1 MWRMS
6 LIAMRFSG
14 FVDAFTHHRKRF
26 GESTEKAFMRAFGGA
41 DASPCQRKERHK
53 MEEKEKSPLWRVLHA
68 TVDGLA
74 KIYDSVD
81 PRMAEERYE
90 KSLNDPSLAGNVL
103 LESPEG
109 ITVRQRTTDDYGDY
123 KWRVVLFGKDGME
136 ELLVADDAVC
146 AEEAYEKYC
155 SDASLKGVLSMRCAT
170 WSVCRQRIV
179 GKGRAEDDFKPK
191 VDHLKC
197 APSPKENR
205 PIAGEAYE
213 KCCSDNPWKVMLSK
227 GREFVELYASRDR
240 KLAESYYE
248 KYCEDASLKG
258 TVSLEDPE
266 GQTVRQRMGFISDE
280 DRWGPGYRPEIVEK
294 GGINDNIFSTLAE
307 AARYFE
313 QNPDADVLPEE
324 TPTVPS
330 KKTVP
335 PKSDPGGS

>member
-53 MEEKEKSPLWRVLHA
+53 MEEKEKSPLW
-68 TVDGLA
+68 
-74 KIYDSVD
+74 
-81 PRMAEERYE
+81 
-90 KSLNDPSLAGNVL
+90 
-103 LESPEG
+103 
-109 ITVRQRTTDDYGDY
+109 
-123 KWRVVLFGKDGME
+123 
-136 ELLVADDAVC
+136 
-146 AEEAYEKYC
+146 
-155 SDASLKGVLSMRCAT
+155 
-170 WSVCRQRIV
+170 
-179 GKGRAEDDFKPK
+179 
-191 VDHLKC
+191 
-197 APSPKENR
+197 
-205 PIAGEAYE
+205 
-213 KCCSDNPWKVMLSK
+213 KVMLSK
-227 GREFVELYASRDR
+227 GREFVELYAGRDR

>member
-53 MEEKEKSPLWRVLHA
+53 MEEKEKSPLWR
-68 TVDGLA
+68 
-74 KIYDSVD
+74 
-81 PRMAEERYE
+81 
-90 KSLNDPSLAGNVL
+90 
-103 LESPEG
+103 
-109 ITVRQRTTDDYGDY
+109 
-123 KWRVVLFGKDGME
+123 
-136 ELLVADDAVC
+136 
-146 AEEAYEKYC
+146 
-155 SDASLKGVLSMRCAT
+155 
-170 WSVCRQRIV
+170 
-179 GKGRAEDDFKPK
+179 
-191 VDHLKC
+191 
-197 APSPKENR
+197 PSPKENR